1 MTDERILMLLQQRD
15 EQGIL
20 LLQEQYGGYCHSIL
34 YSLLRDEEAVQEELN
49 DLWLRIWN
57 AVPPAEP
64 KPLKPYL
71 AKAARNAALN
81 RLAHDCAQKRGSV
94 SLLLDEL
101 AEVLPDRA
109 AEANADARALTQCLN
124 RFLGQLP
131 MQERQLFLQ
140 RYWFGRSVRE
150 LAELL
155 GKNERSVATRLFR
168 TRKRLKKFLEKEGYE
183 L

>member
-1 MTDERILMLLQQRD
+1 MTDERILALLKQRD

-20 LLQEQYGGYCHSIL
+20 LLQEQYGGYCYSIL
-34 YSLLRDEEAVQEELN
+34 YSLLRDEEAAHEELN

-64 KPLKPYL
+64 RPLKSYL

-81 RLAHDCAQKRGSV
+81 RLAHDRAQKRGTAA
-94 SLLLDEL
+94 LLLDEL

-109 AEANADARALTQCLN
+109 AEAVVDSRALTQSLN
-124 RFLGQLP
+124 RFLERLP
-131 MQERQLFLQ
+131 TQDRQLFLQ

-150 LAELL
+150 LAAMV

-168 TRKRLKKFLEKEGYE
+168 TRKQLKDFLEKEGYNP
-183 L
+183 